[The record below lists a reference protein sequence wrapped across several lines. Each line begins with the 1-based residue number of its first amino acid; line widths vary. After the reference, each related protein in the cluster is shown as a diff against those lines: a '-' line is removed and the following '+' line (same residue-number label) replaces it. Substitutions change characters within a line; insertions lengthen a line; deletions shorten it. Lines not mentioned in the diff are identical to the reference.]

1 MNPLGQLVLARIKE
15 FFREPGAVFWTF
27 GFPLLVAVVLGLAF
41 RHGGTPKL
49 PVVVLE
55 GQFQEERVS
64 LLAGDGRFVVSGA
77 TAAEADALFRRGAAV
92 LAVGGGTPVSYLY
105 DPQHDQAGRA
115 RQLVD
120 EVLQSAAGRVNPL
133 GTVDETVSATG
144 ARYIDFLIPGLLGFN
159 IMSSSLWGMAWPIVQ
174 TRRRKLLKR
183 LAATPM
189 YRSHYLL
196 AFILARL
203 LFVLAEVVT
212 LVLFARLVFN
222 VQVQG
227 SFVILCLFS
236 TLAAMSF
243 AGLGL
248 LAASRTESAETT
260 SGIVNLIV
268 FPMMLLSGVFFS
280 YAHYPDW
287 LQPVISA
294 LPLTLFNDGLRGI
307 FNGVSP
313 LDLLWPTIILI
324 VYGLLS
330 FLAALRL
337 FRWM

>member
-1 MNPLGQLVLARIKE
+1 MSPLKQLVWARLKQ

-41 RHGGTPKL
+41 RHGGTPKV
-49 PVVVLE
+49 PVVVLA
-55 GQFQEERVS
+55 GQLQSERIG
-64 LLAGDGRFVVSGA
+64 LLAQDGRFMVTGCEIEEVD
-77 TAAEADALFRRGAAV
+77 ELFRRGKTV
-92 LAVGGGTPVSYLY
+92 LAVGGDIPISYLF
-105 DPQHDQAGRA
+105 DPQHDDASRA

-133 GTVDETVSATG
+133 ATADEKVTASG

-196 AFILARL
+196 SFILARL
-203 LFVLAEVVT
+203 AFVLAEVVT
-212 LVLFARLVFN
+212 LVLFAWLVFD

-227 SFVILCLFS
+227 SFLILCVFS
-236 TLAAMSF
+236 VLGAMSF
-243 AGLGL
+243 AGFGL

-260 SGIVNLIV
+260 SGVVNLIV

-287 LQPVISA
+287 MQPFIGA

-313 LDLLWPTIILI
+313 VELLWPLL
-324 VYGLLS
+324 VLGLYGLVTFLS
-330 FLAALRL
+330 ALRL
-337 FRWM
+337 FKWM